1 MQDQGGRM
9 PTTAGVR
16 WLRISY
22 WIGAV
27 ADAAAAAVM
36 LSQAILAHQSP
47 LTAYVPEIPYR
58 YAMGLGGS
66 LMLGWT
72 LLLVWADRRPLERRG
87 VLLITNVVIVGL
99 LVTDISAVQVGFVSP
114 SAMAPLLILQVL
126 LIIVFTGSYVRAGHD
141 HGA

>member
-1 MQDQGGRM
+1 M
-9 PTTAGVR
+9 PTPVNVR

-27 ADAAAAAVM
+27 ADAGAAFVM

-47 LTAYVPEIPYR
+47 LTAYVPEVPYR

-66 LMLGWT
+66 LMLGWS
-72 LLLVWADRRPLERRG
+72 LLLLWADRRPLERRG
-87 VLLITNVVIVGL
+87 VLLITNVVIIGL
-99 LVTDISAVQVGFVSP
+99 LATDISAVRVGFVSLT
-114 SAMAPLLILQVL
+114 SMAPLLVLQVL
-126 LIIVFTGSYVRAGHD
+126 LIIVFSISYARAGRY